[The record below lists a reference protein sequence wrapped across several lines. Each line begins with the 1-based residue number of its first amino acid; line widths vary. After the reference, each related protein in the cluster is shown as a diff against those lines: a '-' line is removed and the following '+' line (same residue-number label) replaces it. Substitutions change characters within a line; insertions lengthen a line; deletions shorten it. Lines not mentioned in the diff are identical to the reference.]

1 MSLFKPLLESG
12 RIDFKGQDLAANL
25 SNALLVVSA
34 LVALGVGFSQ
44 NALSL
49 TFYTYAGGVL
59 LTFLAV
65 LPAWPHFNKT
75 PIEWL
80 PRNTASA
87 GAALVDSPQRPS
99 SRKTL
104 VEDVSDDDD
113 Y

>member
-1 MSLFKPLLESG
+1 MSFLKPLFESG
-12 RIDFKGQDLAANL
+12 RIDFKGQDLAANM
-25 SNALLVVSA
+25 SNALTVLSA

-65 LPAWPHFNKT
+65 LPAWPHFKKT
-75 PIEWL
+75 QIEWL
-80 PRNTASA
+80 PRTAAPA
-87 GAALVDSPQRPS
+87 GATLVDSPQRPS